1 MKNNFLKK
9 ITIILNFMI
18 FFSNDVYAK
27 NQKNIQTA
35 VIAGGCFW
43 GIEELFRNLD
53 GITETQV
60 GYSGGTTDNP
70 TYEEVSTGLTGHA
83 ESVKIIFDE
92 NKISYEKILKFFF
105 TIHDPTQLN
114 RQQNDIGT
122 QYRSEIFYKNLNQK
136 NIAEKVIQQAEKLKI
151 YKAKIQTKIS
161 PLKKFYKAENYHQ
174 NYLKKNPNGY
184 TCHYIRS
191 EWQF

>member
-18 FFSNDVYAK
+18 FFSNDVNAK

>member
-1 MKNNFLKK
+1 
-9 ITIILNFMI
+9 MI
-18 FFSNDVYAK
+18 FFSNDVNAK